1 MEKSQPITLSELLQ
15 SRDNRVEHQGEL
27 CKKFPGCSLIC
38 FTVILPGAVKR
49 DSRSLAIA
57 TAGLDA
63 INCHFGQATTS
74 CHFELAEKSQSHSFG
89 PSGSRTVR
97 TPLSPLETF
106 PLAGG
111 GTTSQSS
118 AAKGYIL
125 FEEIRDLETGF
136 EAYFVVDLP
145 YLETK
150 RLCCEIEDTHP
161 LGRLMDID
169 VICHFDRSGEISL
182 RPLSRED
189 IGLPPRP
196 CLICGRPV
204 RECIRARRHTTEELL
219 SAIDALL
226 G

>member
-1 MEKSQPITLSELLQ
+1 MEKSQPITLSELLK
-15 SRDNRVEHQGEL
+15 SRDKRVEHQGEL

-38 FTVILPGAVKR
+38 FTVILPGSVKR

-57 TAGLDA
+57 FAGLDA
-63 INCHFGQATTS
+63 INSHFGQATTT
-74 CHFELAEKSQSHSFG
+74 CHFELI
-89 PSGSRTVR
+89 
-97 TPLSPLETF
+97 
-106 PLAGG
+106 GG

-118 AAKGYIL
+118 AGKGHIL
-125 FEEIRDLETGF
+125 LEETRDLETGF
-136 EAYFVVDLP
+136 EAYIVVDLP
-145 YLETK
+145 PLEVK

-169 VICHFDRSGEISL
+169 VICHFDRSGEISP

-189 IGLPPRP
+189 IDLPPRP